1 MESLNPVRGGHRGLK
16 KKRTEHIIHL
26 ANGALSL
33 GVLLGSIWAGHAY
46 GDTVKEEELTSG
58 GIIKFTIV
66 VTLDALDGGTKL
78 CADIAK
84 EISESREC
92 FRLEAKRDSPKKMRA
107 IIQNDEV
114 VFVIGEASDR

>member
-16 KKRTEHIIHL
+16 KKRTEHIIRRANCALGL
-26 ANGALSL
+26 AA
-33 GVLLGSIWAGHAY
+33 LLGSIWAGHAY

-66 VTLDALDGGTKL
+66 VTLDAFDSGTEL

-84 EISESREC
+84 EVRESREC
-92 FRLEAKRDSPKKMRA
+92 LRLEAKRDSPKKMRA

-114 VFVIGEASDR
+114 VFVIGDASNR

>member
-1 MESLNPVRGGHRGLK
+1 
-16 KKRTEHIIHL
+16 
-26 ANGALSL
+26 
-33 GVLLGSIWAGHAY
+33 
-46 GDTVKEEELTSG
+46 VKEEELTSG

-84 EISESREC
+84 EVRESREC
-92 FRLEAKRDSPKKMRA
+92 LRLEAKRDSPKKMRA

-114 VFVIGEASDR
+114 VFVIGDASNR